1 MSFYI
6 RGKIAE
12 QQSDLARAGRTE
24 GRNPMPKTKLGKWA
38 GGLLAVFVVLLVALI
53 LGMKLAGLTPGTPL
67 IITLGTCMTI
77 SAIAVFVTGAV
88 ALMRFKDR
96 SFVVILAVALGF
108 IASLLTIM
116 EAVEGVF
123 WRSTH

>member
-1 MSFYI
+1 
-6 RGKIAE
+6 
-12 QQSDLARAGRTE
+12 
-24 GRNPMPKTKLGKWA
+24 MPKTKLGIWA
-38 GGLLAVFVVLLVALI
+38 GGLLAVFVVLLIALI

-77 SAIAVFVTGAV
+77 SAIAAFVTGAV

-96 SFVVILAVALGF
+96 SFVVILAVVLGF
-108 IASLLTIM
+108 VASLLAIM
-116 EAVEGVF
+116 EAVEGVI